1 MNIDGDKYVVE
12 EDQTKKHQFLLSAC
26 ILCFTALIFMACI
39 AFTVE
44 TNRFTKE
51 YFAYGNEVNFYIP
64 I

>member
-1 MNIDGDKYVVE
+1 MWWKKIK
-12 EDQTKKHQFLLSAC
+12 QKKHQFLLSAC

-51 YFAYGNEVNFYIP
+51 YFAYGTEVNFYIP